1 MYKVG
6 EYVQVKWTDK
16 VDRLN
21 GIYLWAVYKVI
32 DTSCS
37 ILKCVDAQGTIQYLS
52 KEQVRPSTKELF
64 K

>member
-16 VDRLN
+16 VDLFN

-32 DTSCS
+32 DTSSS
-37 ILKCVDAQGTIQYLS
+37 ILKCVDAQGTVQYLD
-52 KEQVRPSTKELF
+52 KEQVRSSIKELF